1 MRFCPFCREAFDDVT
16 RCPSHDV
23 ELVTLRELGDLA
35 ALDVSDDLDASVWSP
50 RRGRGVLAA
59 GALLTLI
66 GFLCPFGTLRGP
78 VAVTNTLLGL
88 ARGRSLRLWIVPL
101 AALALL
107 LTLYRRRSGAAL
119 RGARLAALFVS
130 LLPSAVVA
138 STWFGA
144 RNAAAELAAESRRA
158 IAFQLGAGSW
168 LVFAAGAICVWGSLM
183 LGARPARRVR

>member
-1 MRFCPFCREAFDDVT
+1 MRFCPFCREGFDEVA

-23 ELVTLRELGDLA
+23 ELVTLRELGQLA
-35 ALDVSDDLDASVWSP
+35 ALDVPDDRDVSVWSP

-59 GALLTLI
+59 GAALTAI
-66 GFLCPFGTLRGP
+66 GFFCPFGTLSGP
-78 VAVTNTLLGL
+78 VSVTNTLLSL

-107 LTLYRRRSGAAL
+107 LMLYRRRSGAAL

-130 LLPSAVVA
+130 LWPSAVVA
-138 STWFGA
+138 FTWFGA
-144 RNAAAELAAESRRA
+144 RAAAAALAEQSRRA
-158 IAFQLGAGSW
+158 IEFQLGTGSW
-168 LVFAAGAICVWGSLM
+168 LVFAGGAICCWGSAV